1 MIIHVTTTINDK
13 TQAELKNSPVE
24 KHWERERWIINSCVV
39 DELNHVNNEGMVEAT
54 VHVNVRNERS
64 VHESS
69 YKTEVPA

>member
-1 MIIHVTTTINDK
+1 
-13 TQAELKNSPVE
+13 
-24 KHWERERWIINSCVV
+24 VV
-39 DELNHVNNEGMVEAT
+39 DELNHVNNEGMVEVT